1 MVTRSKPEMRDI
13 PRASF
18 IPVQTGL
25 LQRKCACGGAPGVD
39 GECAECRNKRLEMQR
54 RSANQ
59 AEPSAIPPVVHEV
72 LGYPGQAL
80 DAGTRAYMEPR
91 MRHDFSK
98 VRVHTNAP
106 AAESAR
112 SVNALAYTVGQNV
125 AFGPGQYRPDSS
137 DGKRLLAHELTHV
150 VQQSMGELPETSARM
165 HSTREGMETEAVIA
179 ENALLSGKGFTLSS
193 AHSVSGIQR
202 KKPEAGTKTI
212 PKLDMGNIKNAKEQF
227 YSIEEPVLA
236 DTPAGFKYKPYASE
250 TDCDIG
256 GAENLTPKKND
267 GNWIVSNIP
276 WTVSCIVNL
285 PKWKNFIHATAPDR
299 NEWAR
304 FMKQTRIH
312 EQGHVDRARNFV
324 KGLSPADRQVTAP
337 NVEQLKQA
345 LKSKGEDLQVRLQNI
360 HDQYDLETKHGETQ
374 DAMLKPPASKP

>member
-1 MVTRSKPEMRDI
+1 VEGST
-13 PRASF
+13 
-18 IPVQTGL
+18 
-25 LQRKCACGGAPGVD
+25 LQRTANGSIPSNNV
-39 GECAECRNKRLEMQR
+39 
-54 RSANQ
+54 SAM
-59 AEPSAIPPVVHEV
+59 VHDMLSSSSQYLPES
-72 LGYPGQAL
+72 
-80 DAGTRAYMEPR
+80 TRAFMEPR
-91 MRHDFSK
+91 FGYDFSR
-98 VRVHTNAP
+98 VRVHTDAQ

-112 SVNALAYTVGQNV
+112 AVKALAYTVGRDV
-125 AFGPGQYRPDSS
+125 VFGVGQYAPETTM
-137 DGKRLLAHELTHV
+137 GKRLLAHELAHV

-179 ENALLSGKGFTLSS
+179 ENALLSGRGFTLSS